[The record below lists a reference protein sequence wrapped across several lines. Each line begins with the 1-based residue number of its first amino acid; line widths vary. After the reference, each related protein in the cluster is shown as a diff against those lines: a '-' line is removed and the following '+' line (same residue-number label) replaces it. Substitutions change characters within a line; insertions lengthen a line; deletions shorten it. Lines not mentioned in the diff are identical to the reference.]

1 GQSLAFWSER
11 QRHWKPAS
19 LKLCHRVL
27 RRDVPQLDDWSTAG
41 IGTPVRQKRSVV
53 GNRER
58 PALSKAGKV
67 DKLLAGDWVQ
77 EPDHT
82 ENAVVVHQ
90 RAPYQPP
97 VGEGPL
103 LCVPSALGTA
113 TTSQFPSPRS
123 TSAPRWFPPQRQ
135 ACSSVSVSPADKPSW
150 EGGPPPVR
158 CGETDSNPSP
168 GRWPSRSAGIDSSPD
183 TS

>member
-1 GQSLAFWSER
+1 MAPALLRWNTLDDLLRFQIPNPDHPIGRIHGQSLAFWSER
-11 QRHWKPAS
+11 KRHWKPAS

-67 DKLLAGDWVQ
+67 DMLLASDWVP

-82 ENAVVVHQ
+82 KNVSKNHGFAVV
-90 RAPYQPP
+90 
-97 VGEGPL
+97 GECDHHHRIRLLIESEQGITPTPL
-103 LCVPSALGTA
+103 PQVSPFPSA
-113 TTSQFPSPRS
+113 
-123 TSAPRWFPPQRQ
+123 
-135 ACSSVSVSPADKPSW
+135 K
-150 EGGPPPVR
+150 
-158 CGETDSNPSP
+158 
-168 GRWPSRSAGIDSSPD
+168 
-183 TS
+183 